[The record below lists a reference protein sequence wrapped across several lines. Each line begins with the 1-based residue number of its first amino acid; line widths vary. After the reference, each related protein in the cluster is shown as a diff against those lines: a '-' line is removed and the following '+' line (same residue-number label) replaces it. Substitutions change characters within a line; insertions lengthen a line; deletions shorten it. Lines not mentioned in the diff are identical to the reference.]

1 MKTFEMTGSPKPLFE
16 TKEDFVNFMESMGFT
31 HTGLN
36 KETNL
41 LITNELKSTSGK
53 MKKAFKYSI
62 EIKSY
67 KQIFKEIK

>member
-1 MKTFEMTGSPKPLFE
+1 
-16 TKEDFVNFMESMGFT
+16 MGFT

-53 MKKAFKYSI
+53 MKKAFKYNI